1 LMIESKKDDLDNKRI
16 TYPVLRFFKGGGLI
30 EFSYH
35 KKTDWDI
42 HLMYRF

>member
-1 LMIESKKDDLDNKRI
+1 LDNKRI